1 MSTPLTRAQAKT
13 WTIGAQGVA
22 LVCVLA
28 AVAVGIKG
36 LPEHQS
42 GASVEIARNNA
53 MPFQPRTP
61 GNSSGSGNPDIN
73 NGYSVDTEGT
83 AQRFALLDNAPKPV
97 VVAPEQ
103 PDEPDEPDTN
113 GNTLDDANIIRR
125 VKYIGFINDARTQ
138 HAFIRID
145 GKQRIV
151 KRGGVAGAGEDTL
164 PDLEVIRIT
173 PDYIRLRDPEN
184 DAEAEVSLASKSS
197 SASVTMVNGGEV
209 IAAEVPT
216 DEESTTAL
224 SPEEEAY
231 IESLPARQRQNVR
244 RRMEREKR
252 GLPAE
257 NPNRRPQPEALV
269 QIRGGASNS
278 SNSST
283 DVRRRDDRNDNE

>member
-73 NGYSVDTEGT
+73 NGYSVDTAGT

-97 VVAPEQ
+97 GVVAEPTEV
-103 PDEPDEPDTN
+103 PDDPPPGPDV
-113 GNTLDDANIIRR
+113 DDVNIIRR

-151 KRGGVAGAGEDTL
+151 KRGGVAGAGEDGM
-164 PDLEVIRIT
+164 PDLEVMRIT